1 MGVLNTEA
9 TRDPQKDDNKVKDHL
24 YVKLG
29 LSKKFFIFQL
39 FESIDFDISF
49 LDYRDRANHSH
60 DTHV

>member
-24 YVKLG
+24 Q
-29 LSKKFFIFQL
+29 KK
-39 FESIDFDISF
+39 IDFRISF
-49 LDYRDRANHSH
+49 SDYRDRANHSY